1 MPTLTVTD
9 EQVIELVDQ
18 LPPERKQAILFALAK
33 NAVEERGTR
42 MAYAEAQLRQL
53 CTERGLNWEAMN
65 EEERE
70 DFVDDLVH
78 EDRPCVQ

>member
-9 EQVIELVDQ
+9 EQVVELVKQ

-33 NAVEERGTR
+33 AAAAERDAR
-42 MAYAEAQLRQL
+42 LEYAQAQLRQL
-53 CTERGLNWEAMN
+53 CAERGLQWESMS

-70 DFVDDLVH
+70 AFIDDLVH
-78 EDRPCVQ
+78 ENRQCSG